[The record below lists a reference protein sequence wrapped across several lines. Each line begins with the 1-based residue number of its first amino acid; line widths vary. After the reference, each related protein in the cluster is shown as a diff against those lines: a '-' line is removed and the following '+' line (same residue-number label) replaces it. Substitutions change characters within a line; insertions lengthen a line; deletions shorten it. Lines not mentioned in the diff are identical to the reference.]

1 MECSII
7 SFLFSRSSSRNK
19 KDDFY
24 IFLIHWSSI
33 SSFWW
38 FIIDIHSLP
47 YSCHVIF
54 ELFSNQ
60 STILVFVTF
69 VKHFFVMRLKSKV
82 KINLKSQKDNFFAI
96 FFSNNFWV
104 FFLQFYLRFFSSPF
118 FFDYFRQFFNLF
130 LWNFGGFF
138 V

>member
-7 SFLFSRSSSRNK
+7 SFLFSRSSSQNK

-82 KINLKSQKDNFFAI
+82 KINLKSQKIIFLQI
-96 FFSNNFWV
+96 FFRTIFES
-104 FFLQFYLRFFSSPF
+104 F
-118 FFDYFRQFFNLF
+118 FFNFICDFFRQFFLPLLSPIF
-130 LWNFGGFF
+130 
-138 V
+138 

>member
-69 VKHFFVMRLKSKV
+69 VKHFFVMRLKSQ
-82 KINLKSQKDNFFAI
+82 NQLKKTPQNNS
-96 FFSNNFWV
+96 FSVNFWI
-104 FFLQFYLRFFSSPF
+104 FFLQFFICDFFFVAFFSIIVANF
-118 FFDYFRQFFNLF
+118 LIYFC
-130 LWNFGGFF
+130 GFF